1 MDPRSPETLDH
12 IYAAPSPAPAPAP
25 ASVAAVLASEAAAA
39 AVAAARLRVRAA
51 KLLGASVAAF
61 FVSIGVAAALPR
73 SSLAALPF
81 LVVAGVAFT
90 GAGYGATAFVKGL
103 GAASGATGLL
113 TAVTVTLANLFMMAL
128 GALSALLTTI
138 TFTRGRQIR
147 SVGRILLPPVAD
159 SDSWTGA
166 GVSSVGPIGI
176 IDSDDEATRAAVA
189 AQWRENGR
197 TEHASVAAFARLTL
211 DLMALGAPP
220 ELVAD
225 ANRDALDEIRHAE
238 LCFGLARAI
247 DGRIQSP
254 GAFPEAARART
265 LPRSRTLALSQLA
278 VDSLIDGAL
287 HEGVSA
293 RIIAKLAR
301 RCEAPAIQAIL
312 KEIAADEGRHARH
325 GWDVVR
331 WCLTE
336 GGEPVARALEG
347 AVRALPATMSSPM
360 PAEARDGGWERW
372 GIMGEALETEEH
384 DATRA
389 DLERR
394 ITQAIAASRQSGF
407 FGYGNVSV
415 G

>member
-1 MDPRSPETLDH
+1 MDHPQPGTLDH
-12 IYAAPSPAPAPAP
+12 VYAAPGARPSIAQ
-25 ASVAAVLASEAAAA
+25 SAAAA
-39 AVAAARLRVRAA
+39 SAARLRGRAG
-51 KLLGASVAAF
+51 KLLAASAAG
-61 FVSIGVAAALPR
+61 FVIA
-73 SSLAALPF
+73 F
-81 LVVAGVAFT
+81 GVAFVVPSFAPLGFLAAGAVGLV
-90 GAGYGATAFVKGL
+90 GAGHGIAAVVKGL
-103 GAASGATGLL
+103 GAGPGATGAL
-113 TAVTVTLANLFMMAL
+113 TAVTLTFGNLFMMGF
-128 GALSALLTTI
+128 GAVSALVSTMA
-138 TFTRGRQIR
+138 FTRGRQIR
-147 SVGRILLPPVAD
+147 SAGRILLPRLDEGDA
-159 SDSWTGA
+159 WTGA
-166 GVSSVGPIGI
+166 GLSSSGPIGV
-176 IDSDDEATRAAVA
+176 IDTDDEPTRLAVA

-220 ELVAD
+220 DLVAD

-247 DGRIQSP
+247 DGRAQSP
-254 GAFPEAARART
+254 TAFPEAARART
-265 LPRSRTLALSQLA
+265 LSRSRSLALSQLA
-278 VDSLIDGAL
+278 VDSLVDGAL

-312 KEIAADEGRHARH
+312 KELAADEGRHARH

-331 WCLTE
+331 WCLAE

-347 AVRALPATMSSPM
+347 ALAALPKTMSSPM
-360 PAEARDGGWERW
+360 PDEARDGRWERW
-372 GIMGEALETEEH
+372 GIMGEELETEEH

-394 ITQAIAASRQSGF
+394 IGQAITSSRQPA
-407 FGYGNVSV
+407 FGYGNASV